1 MRTSKVICKVVVLVF
16 CFMIMTGFNYIRN
29 GGIDFGKISLYT
41 MYVNDIEVG
50 TVKSAA
56 KGLKLYDEVMDDI
69 WDRYGDQ
76 NINIEADIYFK
87 EIQTDFSLPTDEKS
101 LKKALEKAVVIYTDA
116 YAIVVDGSD
125 VCYLKTQQEA
135 VQVLDSI
142 KLPYIQE
149 VEDMENTELDKAE
162 FKETVNIQQKAVLH
176 YSIVDVEKAKRI
188 ITTGAEDIEEYEVK
202 EGDTLWNIAR
212 QNDMRVEE
220 ILAANPDIN
229 SDTIKPGQKIKL
241 QSVKTLITTVTRE
254 KKVYTETVP
263 YETVTEE
270 SKDMYKGEKKIKQ
283 KGQNGEKEIQ
293 VFVVRENGTE
303 VSREKVDEKILKEP
317 VKQIEL
323 VGTKNRPVNTNTSNR
338 NTARPSDTTPISNN
352 GVEMTPWF
360 GGAEKI
366 FTRGSIAKVTHVGTG
381 LTFYVKRRGGTK
393 HADCEPLTA
402 ADTAVIKQMYGGKFS
417 WTRKAII
424 VQVNGKKMAASMN
437 GMPHGGSSISGNN
450 FPGHF
455 CIHFYGSRTHG
466 GNKLDADHQAMVR
479 RAAGL

>member
-1 MRTSKVICKVVVLVF
+1 MRTSKVICKVMVLVF

-241 QSVKTLITTVTRE
+241 QSVKTLITTVT
-254 KKVYTETVP
+254 
-263 YETVTEE
+263 
-270 SKDMYKGEKKIKQ
+270 
-283 KGQNGEKEIQ
+283 
-293 VFVVRENGTE
+293 
-303 VSREKVDEKILKEP
+303 
-317 VKQIEL
+317 
-323 VGTKNRPVNTNTSNR
+323 
-338 NTARPSDTTPISNN
+338 
-352 GVEMTPWF
+352 
-360 GGAEKI
+360 
-366 FTRGSIAKVTHVGTG
+366 
-381 LTFYVKRRGGTK
+381 VKRRFTQKPYRMKRLRKKAKTCTK
-393 HADCEPLTA
+393 E
-402 ADTAVIKQMYGGKFS
+402 K
-417 WTRKAII
+417 RK
-424 VQVNGKKMAASMN
+424 
-437 GMPHGGSSISGNN
+437 
-450 FPGHF
+450 
-455 CIHFYGSRTHG
+455 
-466 GNKLDADHQAMVR
+466 
-479 RAAGL
+479 